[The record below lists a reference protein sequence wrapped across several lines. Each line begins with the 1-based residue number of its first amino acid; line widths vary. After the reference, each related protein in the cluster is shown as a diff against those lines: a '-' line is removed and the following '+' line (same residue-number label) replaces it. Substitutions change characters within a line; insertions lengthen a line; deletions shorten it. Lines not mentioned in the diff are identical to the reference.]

1 MYADKVTPE
10 MQAAIDEVERRRA
23 KQLAYNAEHGITPE
37 TIRKAIRHGIELEIK
52 ANRTEREAVGAR
64 EPKRFRKDEAMREL
78 EEEMLAA
85 AGALE
90 FEKAARLRDQLKK
103 VEALP
108 EIDGMAEE
116 PAEEEKPRPKAGM
129 PGTRAGRGKKG
140 RK

>member
-1 MYADKVTPE
+1 MK
-10 MQAAIDEVERRRA
+10 
-23 KQLAYNAEHGITPE
+23 
-37 TIRKAIRHGIELEIK
+37 
-52 ANRTEREAVGAR
+52 
-64 EPKRFRKDEAMREL
+64 EPKRFAKAEAMREL

-90 FEKAARLRDQLKK
+90 FEKAARLRDQLRR

-108 EIDGMAEE
+108 EVDGMAEE
-116 PAEEEKPRPKAGM
+116 PVEEPKPRPKAGM